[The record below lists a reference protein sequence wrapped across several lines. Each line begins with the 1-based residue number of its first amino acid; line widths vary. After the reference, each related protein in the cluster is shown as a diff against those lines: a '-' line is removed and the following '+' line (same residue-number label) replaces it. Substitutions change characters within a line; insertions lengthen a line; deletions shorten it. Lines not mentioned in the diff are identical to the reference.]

1 VSAGLRLPAAV
12 AWFRFFRGEVVH
24 VGAVDPAGPH
34 WFDLGPLCVH
44 TLLAAGQLRLADL
57 QARIAQAA
65 RMTEPARFAVP
76 VPRPGKILCLA
87 KNYVAHAKE
96 MGGEAPPEPIFFA
109 KLPDTL
115 VAHGEAV
122 VIPHWLETRVDH
134 EAELGLV
141 LGFADPSGR
150 GAKYVDAA
158 AAPALVAGY
167 TPLNDVTARK
177 LQGQDREQKYP
188 WLRSKALDTFCP
200 VGPFV
205 VPADALDAGNLRV
218 VMRVNGAVRQDANTR
233 DGVPDRCGAGGDGA
247 LHDAAPGRPDRDGHA
262 RRGWPG
268 GRRRRDG
275 GRGRRSRRA
284 AQPGAS
290 GKSPRRVSQPAVP
303 WLPKGSGR
311 QDAKDR
317 RGALLVTAARRA
329 AG

>member
-1 VSAGLRLPAAV
+1 MSAGLRLPAAV

-233 DGVPDRCGAGGDGA
+233 EMVFPIGAALAAMARCTTLRPGDLIAMGTPEGVGPVVDGDVMEVEVEGLGVLRNPVRREN
-247 LHDAAPGRPDRDGHA
+247 RPEG
-262 RRGWPG
+262 
-268 GRRRRDG
+268 
-275 GRGRRSRRA
+275 
-284 AQPGAS
+284 
-290 GKSPRRVSQPAVP
+290 
-303 WLPKGSGR
+303 
-311 QDAKDR
+311 
-317 RGALLVTAARRA
+317 
-329 AG
+329 

>member
-1 VSAGLRLPAAV
+1 MSAGLRLPAAV

-65 RMTEPARFAVP
+65 RMTEPTRFAVP

-233 DGVPDRCGAGGDGA
+233 EMVFPIGAALAAMARCTTLRPGDLVAMGTPEGVGPVVDGDVMEVEVEGLGVLRNPVRRENRPAG
-247 LHDAAPGRPDRDGHA
+247 
-262 RRGWPG
+262 
-268 GRRRRDG
+268 
-275 GRGRRSRRA
+275 
-284 AQPGAS
+284 
-290 GKSPRRVSQPAVP
+290 
-303 WLPKGSGR
+303 
-311 QDAKDR
+311 
-317 RGALLVTAARRA
+317 
-329 AG
+329 